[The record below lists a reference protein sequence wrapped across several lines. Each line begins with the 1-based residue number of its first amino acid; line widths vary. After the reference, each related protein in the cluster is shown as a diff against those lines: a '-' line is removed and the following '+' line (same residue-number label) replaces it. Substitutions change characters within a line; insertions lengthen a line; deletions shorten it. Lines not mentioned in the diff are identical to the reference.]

1 MVKNLLTTL
10 LNTVYFPEVAL
21 LPDNTIIKNSSV
33 SDVTLEHLVDQFDR
47 EEQKILFGLY
57 TQFNSTLVPRYFR
70 PVVELVFDFVEDH
83 DRELWFEGI
92 LRSLEA
98 LTPRAR
104 TEATV
109 LLNNPEASWTEVE
122 AAEEED
128 RALSAEVEAII
139 LKTPQ
144 LLVSHFKKVPS
155 SHADWRKEE
164 MWRVSSNSS
173 KRRQPR
179 YKLIRHDYEGLEPFS
194 VQSTDHRLD

>member
-10 LNTVYFPEVAL
+10 LNTVYFPEVTL

-33 SDVTLEHLVDQFDR
+33 SDATLEHLVDQFDR
-47 EEQKILFGLY
+47 GEQKILFGLY

-70 PVVELVFDFVEDH
+70 PVVELVLDFAKEY
-83 DRELWFEGI
+83 DRELWFKG
-92 LRSLEA
+92 LRRSLEA

-122 AAEEED
+122 AAKEED
-128 RALSAEVEAII
+128 RALSAEVEAMI

-144 LLVSHFKKVPS
+144 LLVSHSKKVPS
-155 SHADWRKEE
+155 WHAD
-164 MWRVSSNSS
+164 
-173 KRRQPR
+173 
-179 YKLIRHDYEGLEPFS
+179 
-194 VQSTDHRLD
+194 